1 MKILLFVTG
10 FRHLE
15 EYGYFN
21 RFLRRL
27 NSLPSMCD
35 LFIYCNNPHISGE
48 IVARYQAFE
57 QKNKYLHLTTL
68 NVGFKMGGVE
78 AVSRGMAMGAFEGYD
93 YVVHL
98 HPDVFIVDDSPM
110 VAIMTQN
117 LANDCV
123 FFVNRGDPDD
133 SRFFC
138 FDFFIFKPRLL
149 TRNVFL
155 DALYTFQGIPEHW
168 LSDMLANNA
177 IAYHVVKRFAENR
190 WHPRRVDEHLGLY
203 HEHDLGLVDDLLNRL
218 PATAAPSPRT
228 LPKWQP
234 PLVALHPSDVTDP

>member
-27 NSLPSMCD
+27 NSLSSMCD
-35 LFIYCNNPHISGE
+35 LFIYCNNPQISGE
-48 IVARYQAFE
+48 IVSCYRAFD
-57 QKNKYLHLTTL
+57 QTNKHLHLTTL
-68 NVGFKMGGVE
+68 NVGFRMGGVE

-98 HPDVFIVDDSPM
+98 HPDVFIVDEAPM
-110 VAIMTQN
+110 LAIMTQN

-155 DALYTFQGIPEHW
+155 DGLYTYEGIPEHW
-168 LSDMLANNA
+168 LSDLLSNNA
-177 IAYHVVKRFAENR
+177 IAYQVVKRFAGNQ
-190 WHPRRVDEHLGLY
+190 WQPRRVDEHLGLY
-203 HEHDLGLVDDLLNRL
+203 HEHDLGLVDDLINRL
-218 PATAAPSPRT
+218 PATEASSPGTR
-228 LPKWQP
+228 PKWQP
-234 PLVALHPSDVTDP
+234 PVVALHPSSITDQ